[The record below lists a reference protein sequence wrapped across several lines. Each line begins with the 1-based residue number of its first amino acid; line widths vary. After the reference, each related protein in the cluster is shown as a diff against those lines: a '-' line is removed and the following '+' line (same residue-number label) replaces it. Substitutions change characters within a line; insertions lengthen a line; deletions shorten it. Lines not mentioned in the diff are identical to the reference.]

1 MFCLL
6 SAYRMPKKVEK
17 KGRGTFRF
25 SIIRRKIQTV
35 FQSRALKTAL
45 LSELYGGKDA
55 ALVARM
61 VDSVSPLVDPP
72 VQVVAPLP
80 PVVES
85 DSDDSDEEE
94 WETVAAVPDNR
105 PPQVAPVQVAPVQVA
120 PVQVAPVQVAPVQV
134 APVQVAPVQ
143 VAPPTPP
150 TTPAPGPSSEDGH
163 TAATAVII
171 IDSDSSD
178 SETDSD
184 SN

>member
-17 KGRGTFRF
+17 KGRNTFRF

-35 FQSRALKTAL
+35 FQSKALKTAL

-80 PVVES
+80 PVVVS
-85 DSDDSDEEE
+85 DESDEEE
-94 WETVAAVPDNR
+94 WETAAAVPDNR
-105 PPQVAPVQVAPVQVA
+105 PP
-120 PVQVAPVQVAPVQV
+120 QV

-163 TAATAVII
+163 TAATAVIVI
-171 IDSDSSD
+171 DSSD
-178 SETDSD
+178 SESDSD
-184 SN
+184 

>member
-6 SAYRMPKKVEK
+6 SAYRMPKKVEN

-80 PVVES
+80 PVVV
-85 DSDDSDEEE
+85 SDDSDEEE

-105 PPQVAPVQVAPVQVA
+105 PP
-120 PVQVAPVQVAPVQV
+120 QVAPVQV

>member
-6 SAYRMPKKVEK
+6 SAYRMPKKVEQ

-80 PVVES
+80 PVVVS

-120 PVQVAPVQVAPVQV
+120 PVE
-134 APVQVAPVQ
+134 VAPVQ

>member
-17 KGRGTFRF
+17 KGRNTFRF

-35 FQSRALKTAL
+35 FQSKALKTAL
-45 LSELYGGKDA
+45 LAELYGGKDA

-80 PVVES
+80 PVVVS
-85 DSDDSDEEE
+85 DESDEEE
-94 WETVAAVPDNR
+94 WETAAAVPDNR

-120 PVQVAPVQVAPVQV
+120 P
-134 APVQVAPVQ
+134 
-143 VAPPTPP
+143 PTPP
-150 TTPAPGPSSEDGH
+150 TTPAAGPSSEDGH
-163 TAATAVII
+163 TAATAVIVI
-171 IDSDSSD
+171 DSSD
-178 SETDSD
+178 SESDSD
-184 SN
+184 

>member
-17 KGRGTFRF
+17 KGRSTFRF

-80 PVVES
+80 PVVV
-85 DSDDSDEEE
+85 SDDSDEEE

-105 PPQVAPVQVAPVQVA
+105 PP
-120 PVQVAPVQVAPVQV
+120 QV

>member
-1 MFCLL
+1 MHMFCLL

-17 KGRGTFRF
+17 KGRNTFRF

-80 PVVES
+80 PVVVS
-85 DSDDSDEEE
+85 DESDEEE

-105 PPQVAPVQVAPVQVA
+105 PP
-120 PVQVAPVQVAPVQV
+120 QV

-163 TAATAVII
+163 TAATAVIV

-178 SETDSD
+178 SESD

>member
-80 PVVES
+80 PVVV
-85 DSDDSDEEE
+85 SDDSDEEE

-105 PPQVAPVQVAPVQVA
+105 PP
-120 PVQVAPVQVAPVQV
+120 QV

>member
-17 KGRGTFRF
+17 KGRSTFRF

-80 PVVES
+80 PVVVSDES
-85 DSDDSDEEE
+85 VEEE
-94 WETVAAVPDNR
+94 WETAATVPDNR

-120 PVQVAPVQVAPVQV
+120 P
-134 APVQVAPVQ
+134 
-143 VAPPTPP
+143 PTPP
-150 TTPAPGPSSEDGH
+150 TIPAPGPSSDDGH
-163 TAATAVII
+163 TAATAVIV
-171 IDSDSSD
+171 IDSEDGFW
-178 SETDSD
+178 TL
-184 SN
+184 

>member
-1 MFCLL
+1 
-6 SAYRMPKKVEK
+6 MPKKVEK

-80 PVVES
+80 PVVV
-85 DSDDSDEEE
+85 SDDSDEEE

-105 PPQVAPVQVAPVQVA
+105 PPQVAPVQM
-120 PVQVAPVQVAPVQV
+120 
-134 APVQVAPVQ
+134 APVQ

>member
-1 MFCLL
+1 MHMFCLL

-17 KGRGTFRF
+17 KGRSTFRF

-80 PVVES
+80 PVVV
-85 DSDDSDEEE
+85 SDDSDEEE

-105 PPQVAPVQVAPVQVA
+105 PP
-120 PVQVAPVQVAPVQV
+120 QV

>member
-6 SAYRMPKKVEK
+6 SAYRMPKKVEQ

-80 PVVES
+80 PVVVS
-85 DSDDSDEEE
+85 DSYDSDEEE
-94 WETVAAVPDNR
+94 WETVAAVPDIR
-105 PPQVAPVQVAPVQVA
+105 PPQVAPVQVD
-120 PVQVAPVQVAPVQV
+120 
-134 APVQVAPVQ
+134 PVQVAPVQ

>member
-17 KGRGTFRF
+17 KGRNTFRF

-80 PVVES
+80 PVVVS
-85 DSDDSDEEE
+85 DESDEEE

-120 PVQVAPVQVAPVQV
+120 Q
-134 APVQVAPVQ
+134 VQ

-163 TAATAVII
+163 TAATAVIV

-178 SETDSD
+178 SESD

>member
-17 KGRGTFRF
+17 KGRNTFRF

-35 FQSRALKTAL
+35 FQSKALKTAL

-80 PVVES
+80 PVVVS
-85 DSDDSDEEE
+85 DESDEEE

-105 PPQVAPVQVAPVQVA
+105 PP
-120 PVQVAPVQVAPVQV
+120 QVAPVQV

-163 TAATAVII
+163 TAATAVIV
-171 IDSDSSD
+171 IDSDRSD
-178 SETDSD
+178 SESD

>member
-17 KGRGTFRF
+17 KGRNTFRF

-35 FQSRALKTAL
+35 FQSKALKTAL

-80 PVVES
+80 PVVVS
-85 DSDDSDEEE
+85 DESDEEE

-105 PPQVAPVQVAPVQVA
+105 PP
-120 PVQVAPVQVAPVQV
+120 QV

-163 TAATAVII
+163 TAATAVIV

-178 SETDSD
+178 SESD

>member
-1 MFCLL
+1 MHMFCLL

-17 KGRGTFRF
+17 KGRSTFRF

-80 PVVES
+80 PVVVS
-85 DSDDSDEEE
+85 DSDEEE

-105 PPQVAPVQVAPVQVA
+105 PP
-120 PVQVAPVQVAPVQV
+120 QV

-178 SETDSD
+178 SESD

>member
-17 KGRGTFRF
+17 KGRNTFRF

-35 FQSRALKTAL
+35 FQSKALKTAL
-45 LSELYGGKDA
+45 LAELYGGKDA

-85 DSDDSDEEE
+85 DESDEEE
-94 WETVAAVPDNR
+94 WETATAVPDNR
-105 PPQVAPVQVAPVQVA
+105 PPRVAPVQVAPVQVA
-120 PVQVAPVQVAPVQV
+120 PVRV

-150 TTPAPGPSSEDGH
+150 TTPAPGPSSDDGH
-163 TAATAVII
+163 TAATAVIVI
-171 IDSDSSD
+171 DSSD
-178 SETDSD
+178 SESDSD
-184 SN
+184 

>member
-17 KGRGTFRF
+17 KGRNTFRF
-25 SIIRRKIQTV
+25 SLIRRKIQTV
-35 FQSRALKTAL
+35 FQSKALKTAL
-45 LSELYGGKDA
+45 LSEPYGGKDA

-72 VQVVAPLP
+72 VQVVTPLP
-80 PVVES
+80 PVVVS
-85 DSDDSDEEE
+85 DESDEEE
-94 WETVAAVPDNR
+94 WETAAAVPDNR
-105 PPQVAPVQVAPVQVA
+105 PP
-120 PVQVAPVQVAPVQV
+120 QV

-163 TAATAVII
+163 TAATAVIV

-178 SETDSD
+178 SESDSD
-184 SN
+184 

>member
-1 MFCLL
+1 MHMFCLL

-17 KGRGTFRF
+17 KGRNTFRF

-80 PVVES
+80 PVVVS
-85 DSDDSDEEE
+85 DESDEEE

-105 PPQVAPVQVAPVQVA
+105 PPQM
-120 PVQVAPVQVAPVQV
+120 

-163 TAATAVII
+163 TAATAVIV

-178 SETDSD
+178 SESD

>member
-80 PVVES
+80 PVVV
-85 DSDDSDEEE
+85 SDDSDEEE
-94 WETVAAVPDNR
+94 WETVAAVPVNR
-105 PPQVAPVQVAPVQVA
+105 PP
-120 PVQVAPVQVAPVQV
+120 
-134 APVQVAPVQ
+134 QVAPVQ

-178 SETDSD
+178 SKTDSD

>member
-17 KGRGTFRF
+17 KGRNTFRF

-80 PVVES
+80 PVVVS
-85 DSDDSDEEE
+85 DESDEEE

-105 PPQVAPVQVAPVQVA
+105 PPQVAPVQVAPVQVT
-120 PVQVAPVQVAPVQV
+120 
-134 APVQVAPVQ
+134 
-143 VAPPTPP
+143 PPTPP
-150 TTPAPGPSSEDGH
+150 TTPAPGPSSGDGH
-163 TAATAVII
+163 TAATAVIV

-178 SETDSD
+178 SESD

>member
-17 KGRGTFRF
+17 KGRSTFRF

-80 PVVES
+80 PVIV
-85 DSDDSDEEE
+85 SDDSDEEE

-105 PPQVAPVQVAPVQVA
+105 PP
-120 PVQVAPVQVAPVQV
+120 QV

-178 SETDSD
+178 SESD

>member
-17 KGRGTFRF
+17 KGRSTFRF

-80 PVVES
+80 PVVV
-85 DSDDSDEEE
+85 SDDSDEEE

-134 APVQVAPVQ
+134 AP
-143 VAPPTPP
+143 PTPP
-150 TTPAPGPSSEDGH
+150 TTPTPGPSSEDGH

>member
-1 MFCLL
+1 MFIDTHVLF
-6 SAYRMPKKVEK
+6 AYRMPKKVEK

-80 PVVES
+80 PVVV
-85 DSDDSDEEE
+85 SDDSDEEE

-105 PPQVAPVQVAPVQVA
+105 PP
-120 PVQVAPVQVAPVQV
+120 QV

>member
-1 MFCLL
+1 MHMFCLL

-17 KGRGTFRF
+17 KGRNTFRF

-80 PVVES
+80 PVVVS
-85 DSDDSDEEE
+85 DESDEEE

-105 PPQVAPVQVAPVQVA
+105 SPQVA

-163 TAATAVII
+163 TAATAVIV

-178 SETDSD
+178 SESD

>member
-17 KGRGTFRF
+17 KGRSTFRF

-61 VDSVSPLVDPP
+61 VDSVSPLVNP
-72 VQVVAPLP
+72 
-80 PVVES
+80 
-85 DSDDSDEEE
+85 
-94 WETVAAVPDNR
+94 
-105 PPQVAPVQVAPVQVA
+105 
-120 PVQVAPVQVAPVQV
+120 PVQV

>member
-80 PVVES
+80 PVVV
-85 DSDDSDEEE
+85 SDDSDEEE

-105 PPQVAPVQVAPVQVA
+105 PP
-120 PVQVAPVQVAPVQV
+120 QVAPVQV

-178 SETDSD
+178 SESD

>member
-80 PVVES
+80 PVVV
-85 DSDDSDEEE
+85 SDDSEEEE

-105 PPQVAPVQVAPVQVA
+105 PP
-120 PVQVAPVQVAPVQV
+120 QVAPVQV

>member
-6 SAYRMPKKVEK
+6 SAYRMPKKVER
-17 KGRGTFRF
+17 KGRNTFRF

-35 FQSRALKTAL
+35 FQSKALKTAL

-80 PVVES
+80 PVVVS
-85 DSDDSDEEE
+85 DESDEEE
-94 WETVAAVPDNR
+94 WETAAAVPDNR

-120 PVQVAPVQVAPVQV
+120 PVQVAPVQVAP
-134 APVQVAPVQ
+134 
-143 VAPPTPP
+143 PTPP
-150 TTPAPGPSSEDGH
+150 TTPTPGPSSEDGH
-163 TAATAVII
+163 TAATAVIVI
-171 IDSDSSD
+171 DSSD
-178 SETDSD
+178 SESDSD
-184 SN
+184 

>member
-72 VQVVAPLP
+72 VQV
-80 PVVES
+80 
-85 DSDDSDEEE
+85 
-94 WETVAAVPDNR
+94 
-105 PPQVAPVQVAPVQVA
+105 
-120 PVQVAPVQVAPVQV
+120 
-134 APVQVAPVQ
+134 
-143 VAPPTPP
+143 APPTPP

>member
-1 MFCLL
+1 MHMFCLL

-17 KGRGTFRF
+17 KGRSTFRF

-80 PVVES
+80 PVVV
-85 DSDDSDEEE
+85 SDDSDEEE

-120 PVQVAPVQVAPVQV
+120 P
-134 APVQVAPVQ
+134 
-143 VAPPTPP
+143 PTPP

-163 TAATAVII
+163 TAANAVIV

-178 SETDSD
+178 SESD

>member
-35 FQSRALKTAL
+35 FQSKALKTAL

-80 PVVES
+80 PVVV
-85 DSDDSDEEE
+85 SDDSDEEE

-105 PPQVAPVQVAPVQVA
+105 PP
-120 PVQVAPVQVAPVQV
+120 QV